1 MAAVR
6 GAASHPSRT
15 GRGRPCASC
24 RWCTRAEVEGV
35 GGAWV
40 ASTASAIFSKSLERP
55 RVPKS
60 WKALLL
66 GERRLSA
73 QLMTLAR
80 RPRKVATTPSRRGE
94 RPRPGLQRA
103 ASVRQSSLEHSACR
117 ALSGWARRTSRAGL
131 SCHLPLRTLARGCRR
146 RRVVRPRVRGR
157 SSSSGRAHYAS
168 GSARAPTS
176 AASPRRRW
184 TSGLRAAPARTPRR
198 PRPRRSARAAPWS
211 SRRRASAARR
221 HSAVRARPS
230 SSRQAVPRAA
240 GRRSRRLATLRPAN
254 DASPSQQ
261 ASRCS
266 SRPYICLRGAMPG
279 QVFALPVREYV
290 F

>member
-1 MAAVR
+1 MA
-6 GAASHPSRT
+6 GP
-15 GRGRPCASC
+15 P
-24 RWCTRAEVEGV
+24 
-35 GGAWV
+35 
-40 ASTASAIFSKSLERP
+40 
-55 RVPKS
+55 
-60 WKALLL
+60 
-66 GERRLSA
+66 
-73 QLMTLAR
+73 AR
-80 RPRKVATTPSRRGE
+80 R
-94 RPRPGLQRA
+94 QRA
-103 ASVRQSSLEHSACR
+103 PKLSSTACR

-146 RRVVRPRVRGR
+146 RRVVRPRVRGQ

-198 PRPRRSARAAPWS
+198 PRPRRSARAASWS
-211 SRRRASAARR
+211 SWRCASAARR

-230 SSRQAVPRAA
+230 SRPAVPRAA

-261 ASRCS
+261 ASREHDARPFPVVVP
-266 SRPYICLRGAMPG
+266 SRATPG
-279 QVFALPVREYV
+279 RSQSMYSRCACTCTCAEE
-290 F
+290 